1 MKQRKIPL
9 RMCVVTKER
18 LEKKD
23 LIRIVRTPEKE
34 IIIDLTGK
42 ANGKGAYVKKDQ
54 EVIKKAMQ
62 NKIIDRALE
71 VEVPKSIYEE
81 LLNKIEKEGEVKW
94 WMLKNMPKVSI
105 YPLQKC

>member
-81 LLNKIEKEGEVKW
+81 LLNKIEKEGEVK
-94 WMLKNMPKVSI
+94 
-105 YPLQKC
+105 

>member
-18 LEKKD
+18 FEKKD
-23 LIRIVRTPEKE
+23 LIRIVRTPEGLVE
-34 IIIDLTGK
+34 IDLTGK
-42 ANGKGAYVKKDQ
+42 KNGKGAYVKKDL

-71 VEVPKSIYEE
+71 IEVPNSIYEE
-81 LLNKIEKEGEVKW
+81 IKTIIEKDGEVK
-94 WMLKNMPKVSI
+94 
-105 YPLQKC
+105 

>member
-18 LEKKD
+18 FEKKD

-42 ANGKGAYVKKDQ
+42 ANGKGAYVKKDID
-54 EVIKKAMQ
+54 VIKKAQ
-62 NKIIDRALE
+62 KNKIIR
-71 VEVPKSIYEE
+71 SYIY
-81 LLNKIEKEGEVKW
+81 L
-94 WMLKNMPKVSI
+94 
-105 YPLQKC
+105 

>member
-18 LEKKD
+18 FEKKD

-42 ANGKGAYVKKDQ
+42 ANGKGAYVKKDID
-54 EVIKKAMQ
+54 VIKKAQ
-62 NKIIDRALE
+62 KNKIIDRALE
-71 VEVPKSIYEE
+71 QDVPTSIYEE
-81 LLNKIEKEGEVKW
+81 IINRIKKDGEAK
-94 WMLKNMPKVSI
+94 
-105 YPLQKC
+105 

>member
-18 LEKKD
+18 FEKKD
-23 LIRIVRTPEKE
+23 LIRIVRTPEGLVE
-34 IIIDLTGK
+34 IDLTGK
-42 ANGKGAYVKKDQ
+42 KNGKGAYVKKDL

-71 VEVPKSIYEE
+71 VEVPASIYEE
-81 LLNKIEKEGEVKW
+81 IETIIEKDGEVK
-94 WMLKNMPKVSI
+94 
-105 YPLQKC
+105 

>member
-1 MKQRKIPL
+1 MKREIKQNKGCDFLKQRKIPL

-23 LIRIVRTPEKE
+23 LIRIVRTPEGLVE
-34 IIIDLTGK
+34 IDLTGK
-42 ANGKGAYVKKDQ
+42 KNGKGAYVKRNL

-71 VEVPKSIYEE
+71 IEIPTSIYEE
-81 LLNKIEKEGEVKW
+81 ICRILEKDGEEK
-94 WMLKNMPKVSI
+94 
-105 YPLQKC
+105 

>member
-18 LEKKD
+18 FEKKD
-23 LIRIVRTPEKE
+23 LIRIVRTPEGLVE
-34 IIIDLTGK
+34 IDLTGK
-42 ANGKGAYVKKDQ
+42 KNGKGAYVKKDL

-71 VEVPKSIYEE
+71 VEVPTSIYEE
-81 LLNKIEKEGEVKW
+81 IKTIIEKDGEVK
-94 WMLKNMPKVSI
+94 
-105 YPLQKC
+105 

>member
-18 LEKKD
+18 FEKKD
-23 LIRIVRTPEKE
+23 LIRIVRTPEGLVE
-34 IIIDLTGK
+34 IDLTGK
-42 ANGKGAYVKKDQ
+42 KNGKGAYVKKDL

-71 VEVPKSIYEE
+71 VEVPNSIYEE
-81 LLNKIEKEGEVKW
+81 IKTIIEKDGEVK
-94 WMLKNMPKVSI
+94 
-105 YPLQKC
+105 

>member
-18 LEKKD
+18 FEKKD
-23 LIRIVRTPEKE
+23 LIRIVRTPEGLGE
-34 IIIDLTGK
+34 IDLTGK
-42 ANGKGAYVKKDQ
+42 KNGKGAYVKKDL

-71 VEVPKSIYEE
+71 IEVPNSIYEE
-81 LLNKIEKEGEVKW
+81 IKTIIEKDGEVK
-94 WMLKNMPKVSI
+94 
-105 YPLQKC
+105 